1 MCSWVPQLTS
11 FAIRS
16 PTSRVPMPILPAAR
30 LLNGG
35 RGKSEDRSSRAPQDS
50 EPEQRSPRRFLRILS
65 PHRIDLRVFA
75 RESAQE
81 PWRAIGH
88 ADCWPIQDMKIQMC
102 RMSTGVAA
110 LIMAGLVGCGGQPA
124 LTSDEGSGG
133 NSAGASGGQAGSTGI
148 SSGFGGTTGAGG
160 VGAGKTGGA
169 GGGTGGASGCP
180 LIACPA
186 LACVGETQPNP
197 DPCGCPICAPTPDAG
212 VAKDAGG
219 QDTRICLALPC
230 APPLCPGGYVTDPD
244 PCGCPICAPTPDA
257 GVAKDADGA
266 DARRICPLIACP
278 GIACLGG
285 YVPNP
290 DPCGCPL
297 CGPAPDAGAAKDATP
312 PTACPML
319 ASLNSPDATQ
329 VGYTAA
335 RALVNCTY
343 ADGVR
348 STCVSNNPT
357 SCSDSGLLVPDSAVC
372 SNLCTADQ
380 YGLAYGEAGPLGP
393 PASIDLPAGCG
404 AGMYTPGGVAFYCCP
419 CGM

>member
-244 PCGCPICAPTPDA
+244 PCGCPVCAPTPDA
-257 GVAKDADGA
+257 GVAKDAGRV
-266 DARRICPLIACP
+266 DAPPICAPVACPAIACV
-278 GIACLGG
+278 GG
-285 YVPNP
+285 THPNP

-297 CGPAPDAGAAKDATP
+297 CGPAPDAGVAKDAAP

-319 ASLNSPDATQ
+319 ASLTSTDAAQ
-329 VGYTAA
+329 VGYAAA
-335 RALVNCTY
+335 RALVSCT
-343 ADGVR
+343 DTGGV
-348 STCVSNNPT
+348 SSMCVSNDVSSGCGSVT
-357 SCSDSGLLVPDSAVC
+357 GDSESC
-372 SNLCTADQ
+372 SNLCAADE

-404 AGMYTPGGVAFYCCP
+404 PGRYTPGGVAFYCCP
-419 CGM
+419 FGM